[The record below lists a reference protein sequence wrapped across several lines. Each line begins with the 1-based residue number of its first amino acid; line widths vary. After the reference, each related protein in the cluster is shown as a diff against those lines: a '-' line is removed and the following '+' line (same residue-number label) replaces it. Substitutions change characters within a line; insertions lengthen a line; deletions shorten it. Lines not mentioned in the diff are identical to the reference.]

1 MESLRD
7 LGRRAGR
14 RAAAVTGAAVLGAA
28 FLSPP
33 AAAEQVEAW
42 HERFT
47 SSVIAQDEHGDEFCG
62 GSFDSYDVLME
73 GDVMFNGH
81 VVRRGDGEFYWAES
95 INATTTFTNVE
106 TGATLVTAFK
116 ARDADVGFSYEGN
129 TVTISAASRGTLAV
143 YANDVLIAREAG
155 LVNALFT
162 FDNGGTPDDESDDVF
177 TGPEIVDYAGLFEG
191 RDLCEDMH
199 SALD

>member
-1 MESLRD
+1 MESLRN
-7 LGRRAGR
+7 LGRGAGR
-14 RAAAVTGAAVLGAA
+14 RAAAVTGAAVLAAA
-28 FLSPP
+28 FLP
-33 AAAEQVEAW
+33 APASAEQVDAW
-42 HERFT
+42 HERST
-47 SSVIAQDEHGDEFCG
+47 YSVIAQDEHGDEFCR
-62 GSFDSYDVLME
+62 GSFTSYDVLME

-106 TGATLVTAFK
+106 TGATLVTVFR
-116 ARDADVGFSYEGN
+116 ARDADLGFSPEGN
-129 TVTISAASRGTLAV
+129 TVTITAASRGTLAV

-162 FDNGGTPDDESDDVF
+162 FDDGGTPDDESDDVF
-177 TGPEIVDYAGLFEG
+177 TGPEIVDHAGLFEG
-191 RDLCEDMH
+191 RDLCEDIH